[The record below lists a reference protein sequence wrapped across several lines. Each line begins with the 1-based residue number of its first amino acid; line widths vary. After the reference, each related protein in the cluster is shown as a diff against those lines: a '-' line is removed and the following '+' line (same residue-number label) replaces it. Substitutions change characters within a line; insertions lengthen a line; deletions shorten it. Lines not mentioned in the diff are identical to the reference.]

1 MEPTAPALSFREE
14 DFSLFQEDR
23 RANNRF
29 NKDRLA
35 LKEKLTHLGMLL
47 AKAVPE
53 SWTMELGTEH
63 PAVWNQRQV
72 DRFEV
77 FFMRPE
83 AERKTLSRALNREI
97 PMSVLL
103 QAPSPLYAHA
113 SLGFFLDERGI
124 EVGFRLPFLAIGDR
138 SQLRR
143 LIAEPGWP
151 EALAAFS
158 PVLSGFEFSLFSPGP
173 GASLDA
179 TSPAHWLESLADLER
194 VGQGGDHRAYL
205 GLVTR
210 ITVAE
215 SIAAE
220 DVEALLL
227 PALKSLAPFALA
239 QSWRPES
246 DRLDVAGMIAAQASA
261 SQVERERSEQLR
273 QELIQPRP
281 VVARPIMTSART
293 EPARAQDRTPHPAA
307 PAAGAPLQ
315 PLQRPLQSQQRPV
328 QSQQRPVQNQPHPA
342 KPQDR
347 PVQNQPRPAKPQDR
361 PAQNQPR
368 PAKPQDRPAAPPRP
382 REKKPI
388 SEVEPGDRI
397 VLASGPFQG
406 KEAIVVAEL
415 PDDQLRI
422 RVGMMQ
428 MTVERKDCL
437 AGRG

>member
-14 DFSLFQEDR
+14 DFTLFHEDR

-35 LKEKLTHLGMLL
+35 LKEKLTHLGGLL

-53 SWTMELGTEH
+53 AWRMELGTEH

-83 AERKTLSRALNREI
+83 EDRRTLSRALNREI

-143 LIAEPGWP
+143 VITEPGWA
-151 EALAAFS
+151 ESLGAFS
-158 PVLSGFEFSLFSPGP
+158 QVLSGFVFSVFSPGP
-173 GASLDA
+173 GPTLDV
-179 TSPAHWLESLADLER
+179 TSPAQWQESLDDLEKI
-194 VGQGGDHRAYL
+194 GLAGNHRAYL

-210 ITVAE
+210 IPVAE
-215 SIAAE
+215 SIAATDLE
-220 DVEALLL
+220 ELLS
-227 PALKSLAPFALA
+227 PALRALAPFALA
-239 QSWRPES
+239 HAWRPES
-246 DRLDVAGMIAAQASA
+246 DRLDVSGMIAAQASA
-261 SQVERERSEQLR
+261 SQAERERSEQLR

-281 VVARPIMTSART
+281 VVARPILTAARP
-293 EPARAQDRTPHPAA
+293 EPARRQERPTPSPPADKTPSPRPPR
-307 PAAGAPLQ
+307 PA
-315 PLQRPLQSQQRPV
+315 
-328 QSQQRPVQNQPHPA
+328 QPHPA
-342 KPQDR
+342 P
-347 PVQNQPRPAKPQDR
+347 PRPAAKPQDR
-361 PAQNQPR
+361 PA
-368 PAKPQDRPAAPPRP
+368 KPQGKPSAPAPRQ
-382 REKKPI
+382 REKKVVTT
-388 SEVEPGDRI
+388 VEPGDRI
-397 VLASGPFQG
+397 VLASGPFLG

-415 PDDQLRI
+415 PDDQLRV

-428 MTVERKDCL
+428 MTVDRKDCL